1 MLTAE
6 VRTLRKVNKVLSK
19 RRRAKKTRVRYRGVL
34 TVEEATDILAQK
46 DAEEQVRRDK
56 RSREDKQNKE
66 QSTRRRYSTYGKTSH
81 NARTC

>member
-1 MLTAE
+1 MLIAE

-46 DAEEQVRRDK
+46 DVEEQVQRDK
-56 RSREDKQNKE
+56 RSGEGEQNKG
-66 QSTRRRYSTYGKTSH
+66 QLTRQRCSTYGKTGY
-81 NARTC
+81 NMRTC